1 MKRVLRLGLIS
12 ITWLVIIIILVQL
25 GFWQLHRAQELNK
38 ITAPTADQPVIA
50 LTEVSSPGMNMPIK
64 AVNRIV
70 SVSGVYEKAFSARD
84 QKVNDQEVKD
94 LDVRVLRL
102 DSSFSVLIV
111 RGVAQNNLPDI
122 NSKVDVVGRLYPR
135 QNVDRAFAKVG
146 ELARIDPALIV
157 GKEFPFLYDGYIVLK
172 SEEFSDQVSYP
183 IEFIESPQISQRV
196 PGFYWQHISYVVV
209 WWFMAVLVL
218 LLPLFPQMRQRN
230 YIAIAAEQDK
240 LGKSKPK
247 KRRVK
252 KSSTA
257 KKATKSSKRG
267 KAK

>member
-1 MKRVLRLGLIS
+1 
-12 ITWLVIIIILVQL
+12 
-25 GFWQLHRAQELNK
+25 
-38 ITAPTADQPVIA
+38 
-50 LTEVSSPGMNMPIK
+50 
-64 AVNRIV
+64 
-70 SVSGVYEKAFSARD
+70 
-84 QKVNDQEVKD
+84 
-94 LDVRVLRL
+94 
-102 DSSFSVLIV
+102 
-111 RGVAQNNLPDI
+111 
-122 NSKVDVVGRLYPR
+122 
-135 QNVDRAFAKVG
+135 
-146 ELARIDPALIV
+146 V

-183 IEFIESPQISQRV
+183 VEFIESPQISQRV

-230 YIAIAAEQDK
+230 YIAIAAEQDR

-247 KRRVK
+247 KRAK

-257 KKATKSSKRG
+257 KKAIKSSKRG